1 MTNPIQY
8 TSRTFQTI
16 LADINS
22 DKELADKPEW
32 FKRMIAGV
40 GDVMSMC
47 LDAQANN
54 SYLETAFTRDAV
66 KKLCQ
71 LIGYKLGV
79 HTTSTGKLKFYL
91 ADTTVFP
98 ITINKKDL
106 CAIYGRISSMRFESR
121 TDVTQASTTETLVG
135 TGNTDHIALN
145 VGSETSFETYDKV
158 HVSNA
163 PIATGYYY
171 LKVDGLNV
179 YFANSVEDIALERW
193 VTVQTGSYICK
204 LYTLT
209 AQCYQQEQKDAV
221 SIGSSDGN
229 TPWQTFSLP
238 DEKIL
243 QETLVVTINDEIWTR
258 VDDFSES
265 VPTSKHYRLDFN
277 NDGTSKIVFG
287 NGTYGAIPENFPI
300 YAQYAVGGGA
310 DTNINTLNAI
320 NVYSGGAEKI
330 EGVCNST
337 VMNGGTD
344 QESIESAKILAPAS
358 LKTRDR
364 FVTVDDG
371 LILIYRTGL
380 SSIAYIQSNYYGSLS
395 CRVQCVAN
403 GGGNLSTQNKSYI
416 QQYLKDRSVL
426 GSLDVR
432 VVDTVFLP
440 QSLTLNVS
448 LNTGY
453 TLQQVEPYLQICCKL
468 FFTECG
474 KEIIDMYESTGLAR
488 AVDLINQI
496 FSTSFNPVDNQI
508 YNMLQYL
515 SKIGY
520 RKYGEKIYESNL
532 IAMVSNCVEGVNH
545 LTFSDITFP
554 IILPENEIT
563 TIGTYTINEV

>member
-22 DKELADKPEW
+22 NKELADKPEW
-32 FKRMIAGV
+32 FKRLIAGV

-54 SYLETAFTRDAV
+54 NYLETAFTRDAV
-66 KKLCQ
+66 KRLCQ
-71 LIGYKLGV
+71 LIGYKLAV
-79 HTTSTGKLKFYL
+79 HTTSTGNLKFYL
-91 ADTTVFP
+91 ADTTIFP
-98 ITINKKDL
+98 ITVGKADL
-106 CAIYGRISSMRFESR
+106 CAIYGRVSSMRFESR
-121 TDVTQASTTETLVG
+121 TDITLPATTETLIG
-135 TGNTDHIALN
+135 AGNTDHITLN
-145 VGSETSFETYDKV
+145 IGSETTFETYDKV
-158 HVSNA
+158 YVSNA

-171 LKVDGLNV
+171 LKVDGSDV
-179 YFANSVEDIALERW
+179 YFANSVEDISLERW
-193 VTVQTGSYICK
+193 VAVQTGSYTCK

-209 AQCYQQEQKDAV
+209 VQCYQQEQKDMV
-221 SIGSSDGN
+221 SIGNSDGN
-229 TPWQTFSLP
+229 TPWQTFLLP

-243 QETLVVTINDEIWTR
+243 QDTLIITINDEIWTR

-265 VPTSKHYRLDFN
+265 VATSKHYRLDYN
-277 NDGTSKIVFG
+277 NDYTAKIVFG
-287 NGTYGAIPENFPI
+287 NGVYGAIPENFPI

-310 DTNINTLNAI
+310 DTNINTSNVI

-330 EGVCNST
+330 EGVCNPSS
-337 VMNGGTD
+337 MNGGAD
-344 QESIESAKILAPAS
+344 QESMESAKILAPAS

-364 FVTVDDG
+364 FVTVSDG
-371 LILIYRTGL
+371 LVLIYRTGL
-380 SSIAYIQSNYYGSLS
+380 SSIACIQSNYYGSLS

-403 GGGNLSTQNKSYI
+403 GGGNLSEQNKLYI

-432 VVDTVFLP
+432 VVDVTFLP

-453 TLQQVEPYLQICCKL
+453 TLQQIEPYLQICCEL

-474 KEIIDMYESTGLAR
+474 KEIVDIYESTGLAR

-496 FSTSFNPVDNQI
+496 FSTNFNSTDTQI

-515 SKIGY
+515 SRIGY
-520 RKYGEKIYESNL
+520 RKFGETIHESNL

-545 LTFSDITFP
+545 LTISDIIFP
-554 IILPENEIT
+554 IVVPENEIT
-563 TIGTYTINEV
+563 TIGTFTINEV

>member
-32 FKRMIAGV
+32 FKRLIAGV

-121 TDVTQASTTETLVG
+121 TDVIQASTTETLVG

-243 QETLVVTINDEIWTR
+243 QETLMVTINDEIWTR

-337 VMNGGTD
+337 VMNGGTN

-371 LILIYRTGL
+371 LTLIYRTGL
-380 SSIAYIQSNYYGSLS
+380 SSIACIQSNYYGSLS

-496 FSTSFNPVDNQI
+496 FSTSFNPVDSQI
-508 YNMLQYL
+508 YNILQYL

-532 IAMVSNCVEGVNH
+532 IAMLSNCVDGINH
-545 LTFSDITFP
+545 LTFADIVFP
-554 IILPENEIT
+554 IVVPENEIT

>member
-32 FKRMIAGV
+32 FKRLIAGV

-71 LIGYKLGV
+71 LIGYKLAV

-91 ADTTVFP
+91 ADTTIFP
-98 ITINKKDL
+98 ITVAKADL
-106 CAIYGRISSMRFESR
+106 CAIYGRVSSMRFESR
-121 TDVTQASTTETLVG
+121 EDATLSATTETLVG
-135 TGNTDHIALN
+135 AGNTDHITLN
-145 VGSETSFETYDKV
+145 VDSKTSFETYDKV
-158 HVSNA
+158 YVSNA
-163 PIATGYYY
+163 PVTTGYYY
-171 LKVDGLNV
+171 LKVNGLNI
-179 YFANSVEDIALERW
+179 YFANSVEDITLGRW
-193 VTVQTGSYICK
+193 VAVQTGSYTCK

-221 SIGSSDGN
+221 SIGNSDGN

-243 QETLVVTINDEIWTR
+243 QETLVITINDEIWTR

-265 VPTSKHYRLDFN
+265 MSSSKHYRLDYN
-277 NDGTSKIVFG
+277 NDYTAKIVFG
-287 NGTYGAIPENFPI
+287 NGVYGAIPENFPI

-310 DTNINTLNAI
+310 NTNISAPNTI

-330 EGVCNST
+330 EGVCNPTS
-337 VMNGGTD
+337 MNGGTD
-344 QESIESAKILAPAS
+344 QESIENAKILAPAS

-371 LILIYRTGL
+371 LVLIYRTGL
-380 SSIAYIQSNYYGSLS
+380 SSIACIQSNYYGSLS

-403 GGGNLSTQNKSYI
+403 GGGNLSTQNKLYI
-416 QQYLKDRSVL
+416 QQYLKNRSVL
-426 GSLDVR
+426 GSVDVR
-432 VVDTVFLP
+432 VVDTIFLP
-440 QSLTLNVS
+440 QSLTLKIS
-448 LNTGY
+448 LNIGY
-453 TLQQVEPYLQICCKL
+453 TLQQVESYLQICCKL

-474 KEIIDMYESTGLAR
+474 KEIIDIYESTGLTR
-488 AVDLINQI
+488 AISLINQI
-496 FSTSFNPVDNQI
+496 FNTSFDSVDNQI

-515 SKIGY
+515 SRIGY
-520 RKYGEKIYESNL
+520 RKYGETIYDSNL
-532 IAMVSNCVEGVNH
+532 VAMLSNCVDGINH
-545 LTFSDITFP
+545 LTFADIVFP
-554 IILPENEIT
+554 IVVPENKIT

>member
-32 FKRMIAGV
+32 FKRLIAGV

-54 SYLETAFTRDAV
+54 NYLETAFTRDAV

-71 LIGYKLGV
+71 LIGYRLGV
-79 HTTSTGKLKFYL
+79 HTTSAGKLKFYL

-98 ITINKKDL
+98 ITVAKKDL

-121 TDVTQASTTETLVG
+121 EDVTLSATTEVLVG
-135 TGNTDHIALN
+135 TGNTDHITLN
-145 VGSETSFETYDKV
+145 IGSETSFETYDKV
-158 HVSNA
+158 YVSNA

-171 LKVDGLNV
+171 LKVDGLNI

-193 VTVQTGSYICK
+193 MTVQTGSYTCK

-209 AQCYQQEQKDAV
+209 AQCYQQEQKDTV
-221 SIGSSDGN
+221 SIGNSDGN
-229 TPWQTFSLP
+229 TPWQVFSLP
-238 DEKIL
+238 DEKVL
-243 QETLVVTINDEIWTR
+243 QETLVITINDEVWIR

-265 VPTSKHYRLDFN
+265 MPTSKHYRLDYN
-277 NDGTSKIVFG
+277 NDYTAKIVFG
-287 NGTYGAIPENFPI
+287 NGVYGAIPENFTI
-300 YAQYAVGGGA
+300 HAQYAVGGGA
-310 DTNINTLNAI
+310 DTNINTPNII

-337 VMNGGTD
+337 SMNGGTD

-371 LILIYRTGL
+371 LVLIYRTGL
-380 SSIAYIQSNYYGSLS
+380 SSMACIQSNYYGSLS

-403 GGGNLSTQNKSYI
+403 GGGNLSAQSKLYI
-416 QQYLKDRSVL
+416 QQYLIDRSVL
-426 GSLDVR
+426 GSIDVR

-448 LNTGY
+448 LNIGY
-453 TLQQVEPYLQICCKL
+453 ALQQTEPYLQICCKL

-474 KEIIDMYESTGLAR
+474 KEIIDMYESTGLTR
-488 AVDLINQI
+488 AVNLINQI
-496 FSTSFNPVDNQI
+496 FSTNFDSADNQI

-515 SKIGY
+515 SRIGY
-520 RKYGEKIYESNL
+520 RKYGETIYESNL
-532 IAMVSNCVEGVNH
+532 IAMISNCVEGINH
-545 LTFSDITFP
+545 LTFTDIAFP
-554 IILPENEIT
+554 IVVPENEIT
-563 TIGTYTINEV
+563 SIGTYTINEA

>member
-32 FKRMIAGV
+32 FKRLIAGV

-71 LIGYKLGV
+71 LIGYKLAV

-98 ITINKKDL
+98 TTVAKKDL

-121 TDVTQASTTETLVG
+121 EDATLSAVSEILVG
-135 TGNTDHIALN
+135 AGDTDHITLN

-193 VTVQTGSYICK
+193 VAVQTGSYTCK

-209 AQCYQQEQKDAV
+209 VQCYQQEQKEV
-221 SIGSSDGN
+221 ISIGNSDGN

-243 QETLVVTINDEIWTR
+243 QETLAITINDEVWTR

-265 VPTSKHYRLDFN
+265 VATSKHYRLDYN
-277 NDGTSKIVFG
+277 NDYTAKIVFG
-287 NGTYGAIPENFPI
+287 NGVYGAIPENFPI

-310 DTNINTLNAI
+310 DTNINTPNVI

-330 EGVCNST
+330 EGVCNSSN
-337 VMNGGTD
+337 MNGGAD
-344 QESIESAKILAPAS
+344 QESMESAKILAPAS

-371 LILIYRTGL
+371 LVLIYRTGL
-380 SSIAYIQSNYYGSLS
+380 SSIACIQSNYYGSLS

-403 GGGNLSTQNKSYI
+403 GGGNLSTQNKLYI
-416 QQYLKDRSVL
+416 QQYLVDRSVL
-426 GSLDVR
+426 GSVDVR

-440 QSLTLNVS
+440 QSLTIDVS

-453 TLQQVEPYLQICCKL
+453 TLQQVEPYLQICCKF

-474 KEIIDMYESTGLAR
+474 KEIVDMYESTGLTR
-488 AVDLINQI
+488 AVDLVNQI
-496 FSTSFNPVDNQI
+496 FNTDFAPTDSQI

-515 SKIGY
+515 SRIGY
-520 RKYGEKIYESNL
+520 RKYGETVHESNL
-532 IAMVSNCVEGVNH
+532 VAMISNCVEGINH
-545 LTFSDITFP
+545 LTFADVTFP
-554 IILPENEIT
+554 IVVPVNEIT

>member
-32 FKRMIAGV
+32 FKRLISGV

-71 LIGYKLGV
+71 LIGYKLAV

-91 ADTTVFP
+91 TDTTVFP
-98 ITINKKDL
+98 ITVAKKDL
-106 CAIYGRISSMRFESR
+106 CAIYGRVSSMRFESR
-121 TDVTQASTTETLVG
+121 EDITLPATTEVLVG
-135 TGNTDHIALN
+135 AGDTDHITLN

-171 LKVDGLNV
+171 LKIDGLNV

-193 VTVQTGSYICK
+193 VAVQTGSYNCK

-209 AQCYQQEQKDAV
+209 IQCYQQEQKDTV
-221 SIGSSDGN
+221 SIGNSDGN

-265 VPTSKHYRLDFN
+265 VAVSKHYRLDYN
-277 NDGTSKIVFG
+277 NDYTAKIVFG
-287 NGTYGAIPENFPI
+287 NGVYGAIPENFPI
-300 YAQYAVGGGA
+300 YVQYAVGGGA
-310 DTNINTLNAI
+310 DTNINTPNVI

-330 EGVCNST
+330 EGVCNPTS
-337 VMNGGTD
+337 MNGGAD
-344 QESIESAKILAPAS
+344 QESIKSAKILAPAS
-358 LKTRDR
+358 LKTQDR

-371 LILIYRTGL
+371 LVLIYRTGL
-380 SSIAYIQSNYYGSLS
+380 SSIACIQSNYYGSLS

-403 GGGNLSTQNKSYI
+403 GGGNLSIQNKLYI

-426 GSLDVR
+426 GSVDVQ

-440 QSLTLNVS
+440 QSLTINVS

-453 TLQQVEPYLQICCKL
+453 TLQQIEPYLQICCKL

-474 KEIIDMYESTGLAR
+474 KEIVDMYESTGLTR
-488 AVDLINQI
+488 AVNLINQI
-496 FSTSFNPVDNQI
+496 FSVSFDPTDSQI

-515 SKIGY
+515 SRIGY
-520 RKYGEKIYESNL
+520 RKYGETVHESNL
-532 IAMVSNCVEGVNH
+532 IAMISNCVEGVNH
-545 LTFSDITFP
+545 LTFADTVFP
-554 IILPENEIT
+554 IVVLENEIT
-563 TIGTYTINEV
+563 TVGIYTINEV

>member
-16 LADINS
+16 LSDINS

-32 FKRMIAGV
+32 FKRLIAGV

-71 LIGYKLGV
+71 LIGYKLAV

-98 ITINKKDL
+98 ITIAKKDL

-121 TDVTQASTTETLVG
+121 EDVTLSATTEVLVG
-135 TGNTDHIALN
+135 TGNTDYITLN
-145 VGSETSFETYDKV
+145 IGSETSFETYDKV

-179 YFANSVEDIALERW
+179 YFANSVEDIALGRW
-193 VTVQTGSYICK
+193 VTVQTGSYTCK

-221 SIGSSDGN
+221 SIGNSDGT
-229 TPWQTFSLP
+229 TPWQIFSLP

-243 QETLVVTINDEIWTR
+243 QETLIITINDEVWTR

-265 VPTSKHYRLDFN
+265 VPTSKHYRLDYN
-277 NDGTSKIVFG
+277 NDYTAKIVFG
-287 NGTYGAIPENFPI
+287 NGVYGAIPENFPI

-310 DTNINTLNAI
+310 DTNINTSNAI

-330 EGVCNST
+330 EGVCNPTS
-337 VMNGGTD
+337 MNGGAD
-344 QESIESAKILAPAS
+344 QESIENAKILAPAS

-371 LILIYRTGL
+371 LTLIYRTGL

-403 GGGNLSTQNKSYI
+403 GGGNLSTQNKLYI

-426 GSLDVR
+426 GSVDVR

-474 KEIIDMYESTGLAR
+474 KEIIDIYESTGITR
-488 AVDLINQI
+488 AVSLINQI
-496 FSTSFNPVDNQI
+496 FSASFDPADSQI

-515 SKIGY
+515 SRIGY
-520 RKYGEKIYESNL
+520 RKYGETIYDSNL
-532 IAMVSNCVEGVNH
+532 IAMLSNCVEGVNH
-545 LTFSDITFP
+545 LTFSDIIFP
-554 IILPENEIT
+554 IVVPENEIT

>member
-32 FKRMIAGV
+32 FKRLIAGV

-71 LIGYKLGV
+71 LIGYRLAV
-79 HTTSTGKLKFYL
+79 HTTSAGKLKFYL
-91 ADTTVFP
+91 SDDTVFP
-98 ITINKKDL
+98 ITVGKADL

-121 TDVTQASTTETLVG
+121 ESVTLPATTEVLVG
-135 TGNTDHIALN
+135 IGAMDHLALN
-145 VGSETSFETYDKV
+145 AGSETFFETYDKV
-158 HVSNA
+158 YVSNA

-171 LKVDGLNV
+171 LKIVGSDI

-193 VTVQTGSYICK
+193 VSVQTGSYTCK

-209 AQCYQQEQKDAV
+209 VQCYQQEQKDTV
-221 SIGSSDGN
+221 SIGNSDGN

-243 QETLVVTINDEIWTR
+243 QDTLVITINDEVWTR

-265 VPTSKHYRLDFN
+265 VATSKHYRLDYN
-277 NDGTSKIVFG
+277 NDYTAKIVFG
-287 NGTYGAIPENFPI
+287 NGVYGAIPENFPI

-310 DTNINTLNAI
+310 DTNISTTNVI
-320 NVYSGGAEKI
+320 NVYSGGTEKI
-330 EGVCNST
+330 VGVCNST
-337 VMNGGTD
+337 SMNGGTD
-344 QESIESAKILAPAS
+344 QESIENAKILAPAS

-371 LILIYRTGL
+371 LVLIYRTGL
-380 SSIAYIQSNYYGSLS
+380 SSIACIQSNYYGSLS

-403 GGGNLSTQNKSYI
+403 GGGNLSPQNKLYI
-416 QQYLKDRSVL
+416 QKYLMDRSVL
-426 GSLDVR
+426 GSVDVR

-448 LNTGY
+448 LNAGY
-453 TLQQVEPYLQICCKL
+453 TLQQIEPYLQICCKL

-474 KEIIDMYESTGLAR
+474 KEIISAYESAGLTR

-496 FSTSFNPVDNQI
+496 FNASFNPTDSQI

-515 SKIGY
+515 SRIGY
-520 RKYGEKIYESNL
+520 RTYGETIHESNL
-532 IAMVSNCVEGVNH
+532 IAMISNCVEGVNH
-545 LTFSDITFP
+545 LIFSDIVFP
-554 IILPENEIT
+554 IVIPENKIT
-563 TIGTYTINEV
+563 TIGTYVVNEV

>member
-32 FKRMIAGV
+32 FKRLISGV

-47 LDAQANN
+47 LDAQGNN

-71 LIGYKLGV
+71 LIGYKLAV

-98 ITINKKDL
+98 ITVNKKDL

-121 TDVTQASTTETLVG
+121 ENVTFSATTETLIG
-135 TGNTDHIALN
+135 AGNTDHITLN

-179 YFANSVEDIALERW
+179 YFANSVENIALERW
-193 VTVQTGSYICK
+193 VIVKTGSYTCK

-209 AQCYQQEQKDAV
+209 VQCYQQEQKDTV
-221 SIGSSDGN
+221 SIGNSDGN

-243 QETLVVTINDEIWTR
+243 QETLTITINDEIWTR
-258 VDDFSES
+258 VDNFSES
-265 VPTSKHYRLDFN
+265 VSTSKHYRLDYN
-277 NDGTSKIVFG
+277 NDYTAKIVFG
-287 NGTYGAIPENFPI
+287 NGVYGAIPENFPI
-300 YAQYAVGGGA
+300 YAQYAIGGGA
-310 DTNINTLNAI
+310 DTNINTPNVI

-337 VMNGGTD
+337 SMNGGAD
-344 QESIESAKILAPAS
+344 QESMESAKILAPAS

-371 LILIYRTGL
+371 LVLIYRTGL
-380 SSIAYIQSNYYGSLS
+380 SSIACIQSNYYGSLS

-403 GGGNLSTQNKSYI
+403 GGGNLSMQSKLYI
-416 QQYLKDRSVL
+416 QQYLIDRSVL
-426 GSLDVR
+426 GSVDVR
-432 VVDTVFLP
+432 VVDTIFLP

-448 LNTGY
+448 LNIGY
-453 TLQQVEPYLQICCKL
+453 SLQQVEPYLQICCKL

-474 KEIIDMYESTGLAR
+474 KEIVDMYESAGPTR
-488 AVDLINQI
+488 AVNLINQI
-496 FSTSFNPVDNQI
+496 FSTSFNPADNQI

-515 SKIGY
+515 SRIGY
-520 RKYGEKIYESNL
+520 RKYGETIHESNL
-532 IAMVSNCVEGVNH
+532 IAMISNCVEGVNY
-545 LTFSDITFP
+545 LTFSGIAFP
-554 IILPENEIT
+554 IVIPENEIT
-563 TIGTYTINEV
+563 TVGTYTINEV

>member
-71 LIGYKLGV
+71 LIGYKLAV

-98 ITINKKDL
+98 ITVSKADL

-121 TDVTQASTTETLVG
+121 TDVTQASITETLVG
-135 TGNTDHIALN
+135 TGNTDHITLN

-171 LKVDGLNV
+171 LKVDGLDV
-179 YFANSVEDIALERW
+179 YFANSVEDITLERW
-193 VTVQTGSYICK
+193 VEVQTGSYTCK

-209 AQCYQQEQKDAV
+209 VQCYQQEQKDVV
-221 SIGSSDGN
+221 SIGNSDGN

-243 QETLVVTINDEIWTR
+243 QDTLTITINDEVWTR

-265 VPTSKHYRLDFN
+265 VATSKHYRLDYN
-277 NDGTSKIVFG
+277 NNYTAKIVFG
-287 NGTYGAIPENFPI
+287 NGVYGAIPENFPI

-310 DTNINTLNAI
+310 DTNINTLNVV

-330 EGVCNST
+330 EGVCNPST
-337 VMNGGTD
+337 MNGGAD
-344 QESIESAKILAPAS
+344 QESLESAKILAPAS

-364 FVTVDDG
+364 FVTVNDG
-371 LILIYRTGL
+371 LVLIYRTGL
-380 SSIAYIQSNYYGSLS
+380 SSIACIQSNYYGSLS

-403 GGGNLSTQNKSYI
+403 GGGNLSSQNKLYI
-416 QQYLKDRSVL
+416 QQYLVDRSVL
-426 GSLDVR
+426 GSVDVR

-453 TLQQVEPYLQICCKL
+453 TLQQVKPYLQICCKL

-474 KEIIDMYESTGLAR
+474 KEIVDMYESTGLTR
-488 AVDLINQI
+488 AVSLINQI
-496 FSTSFNPVDNQI
+496 FSTSFNPTDNQI

-515 SKIGY
+515 SRIGY
-520 RKYGEKIYESNL
+520 RKYGETVYESNL
-532 IAMVSNCVEGVNH
+532 VAMLSNCVDGVNH
-545 LTFSDITFP
+545 LTFADITFP
-554 IILPENEIT
+554 IVVPENEIT
-563 TIGTYTINEV
+563 SIGTYTINEV

>member
-32 FKRMIAGV
+32 FKRLIAGV

-54 SYLETAFTRDAV
+54 SYLETAFTRDAM

-71 LIGYKLGV
+71 LIGYRLAV
-79 HTTSTGKLKFYL
+79 HTTSTGELKFYL
-91 ADTTVFP
+91 ADTTIFP
-98 ITINKKDL
+98 ITVTKKDL

-121 TDVTQASTTETLVG
+121 EDVTLPATTEVLVG
-135 TGNTDHIALN
+135 SGNTDHITLN
-145 VGSETSFETYDKV
+145 VGSATSFETYDKV

-163 PIATGYYY
+163 PITTGYYY

-179 YFANSVEDIALERW
+179 YFANSVKDITLERW
-193 VTVQTGSYICK
+193 VKVETGSYTCK

-209 AQCYQQEQKDAV
+209 AQCYQQEQKDIV
-221 SIGSSDGN
+221 SVGNSDGN
-229 TPWQTFSLP
+229 TPWQVFSLP

-265 VPTSKHYRLDFN
+265 TVTSKHYRLDYN
-277 NDGTSKIVFG
+277 NDYTAKIVFG
-287 NGTYGAIPENFPI
+287 NGVYGAIPENFPI
-300 YAQYAVGGGA
+300 YVQYAVGGGA
-310 DTNINTLNAI
+310 NTNINTPNVI

-337 VMNGGTD
+337 SMNGGAD
-344 QESIESAKILAPAS
+344 QESIENAKILAPAS

-371 LILIYRTGL
+371 LMLIYRTGF
-380 SSIAYIQSNYYGSLS
+380 SSIACIQSNYYGSLS

-403 GGGNLSTQNKSYI
+403 GGGNLSVQNKLYI

-426 GSLDVR
+426 GSVDVR

-448 LNTGY
+448 LNIGY
-453 TLQQVEPYLQICCKL
+453 TLQQIEPYLQICCKL

-474 KEIIDMYESTGLAR
+474 KEIVDIYKSTGLAR
-488 AVDLINQI
+488 AIDIINQI
-496 FSTSFNPVDNQI
+496 FGTSFNSTDSQI

-515 SKIGY
+515 TRIGY
-520 RKYGEKIYESNL
+520 RKYGETIHESNL
-532 IAMVSNCVEGVNH
+532 IAMISNCVEGVNH
-545 LTFSDITFP
+545 LTFADIVFP
-554 IILPENEIT
+554 IIIPENQIT
-563 TIGTYTINEV
+563 TIGTFTVNEV

>member
-32 FKRMIAGV
+32 FKRLIAGV

-71 LIGYKLGV
+71 LIGYKLAV

-91 ADTTVFP
+91 ADTTIFP
-98 ITINKKDL
+98 ITVAKKDL

-121 TDVTQASTTETLVG
+121 TDVTQTSVTENLVG
-135 TGNTDHIALN
+135 AGHTDHITLN

-158 HVSNA
+158 YVSDA

-171 LKVDGLNV
+171 LKVDGLDV

-193 VTVQTGSYICK
+193 VEVQTGSYTCK

-209 AQCYQQEQKDAV
+209 VQCYQQEQKDTV
-221 SIGSSDGN
+221 SIGNSDGN
-229 TPWQTFSLP
+229 TPWQIFSLP

-243 QETLVVTINDEIWTR
+243 QDTLTITINDEVWTR

-265 VPTSKHYRLDFN
+265 VATSKHYRLDYN
-277 NDGTSKIVFG
+277 NDYTAKIVFG

-300 YAQYAVGGGA
+300 HAQYAVGGGA
-310 DTNINTLNAI
+310 DTNINTLNVI

-330 EGVCNST
+330 EGVCNPST
-337 VMNGGTD
+337 MNGGAD
-344 QESIESAKILAPAS
+344 QESLESAKILAPAS

-364 FVTVDDG
+364 FVTVNDG

-380 SSIAYIQSNYYGSLS
+380 SSIACIQSNYYGGLS

-403 GGGNLSTQNKSYI
+403 GGGNLSAQNKLYI
-416 QQYLKDRSVL
+416 QQYLVDRSVL
-426 GSLDVR
+426 GSVDVR

-453 TLQQVEPYLQICCKL
+453 TLQQVKPYLQICCKL

-474 KEIIDMYESTGLAR
+474 KEIVDMYESTGLTR
-488 AVDLINQI
+488 TVDLINQI
-496 FSTSFNPVDNQI
+496 FSTSFDPTDSQI

-515 SKIGY
+515 SRIGY
-520 RKYGEKIYESNL
+520 RKYGETVYESNL
-532 IAMVSNCVEGVNH
+532 VAMLSNCVDGVNH
-545 LTFSDITFP
+545 LTFADIIFP
-554 IILPENEIT
+554 IVVPENEIT
-563 TIGTYTINEV
+563 SIGTYTINEV

>member
-32 FKRMIAGV
+32 FKRLIAGV

-106 CAIYGRISSMRFESR
+106 CAIYGRISSIRFESR
-121 TDVTQASTTETLVG
+121 TDVTQASITETLVG
-135 TGNTDHIALN
+135 TGNTDHITLN

-243 QETLVVTINDEIWTR
+243 QETLVITINDEIWTR
-258 VDDFSES
+258 VDNFSES
-265 VPTSKHYRLDFN
+265 VSTSKHYRLDYN
-277 NDGTSKIVFG
+277 NDYTAKIVFG
-287 NGTYGAIPENFPI
+287 NGVYGAIPENFPI
-300 YAQYAVGGGA
+300 YAQYAVGGGV

-330 EGVCNST
+330 EGICNST

-371 LILIYRTGL
+371 LVLIYRTGL

-426 GSLDVR
+426 GSVDVR

-496 FSTSFNPVDNQI
+496 FSTSFNPVDSQI

-554 IILPENEIT
+554 IILSENEIT
-563 TIGTYTINEV
+563 TISTYTINEV

>member
-32 FKRMIAGV
+32 FKRLIAGV

-54 SYLETAFTRDAV
+54 NYLETAFTRDAV

-71 LIGYKLGV
+71 LIGYKLAV

-91 ADTTVFP
+91 ADSTIFP
-98 ITINKKDL
+98 ITVGKADL
-106 CAIYGRISSMRFESR
+106 CAIYGRVSSMRFESR
-121 TDVTQASTTETLVG
+121 TDITLPATTETLIG
-135 TGNTDHIALN
+135 AGNTDHITLN

-158 HVSNA
+158 YVSGA

-171 LKVDGLNV
+171 LKVDGLDV

-193 VTVQTGSYICK
+193 VTVQTGSYTCK

-209 AQCYQQEQKDAV
+209 VQCYQQEQKDMV
-221 SIGSSDGN
+221 SIGNSDGN
-229 TPWQTFSLP
+229 TPWQTFLLP

-243 QETLVVTINDEIWTR
+243 QDTLIITINDEVWTR

-265 VPTSKHYRLDFN
+265 VATSKHYRLDYN
-277 NDGTSKIVFG
+277 NDYTAKIVFG
-287 NGTYGAIPENFPI
+287 NGVYGAIPENFPI

-310 DTNINTLNAI
+310 DTNINTSNVI

-330 EGVCNST
+330 EGVCNPSS
-337 VMNGGTD
+337 MNGGAD
-344 QESIESAKILAPAS
+344 QESMESAKILAPAS

-364 FVTVDDG
+364 FVTVSDG
-371 LILIYRTGL
+371 LVLIYRTGL
-380 SSIAYIQSNYYGSLS
+380 SSIACIQSNYYGSLS

-403 GGGNLSTQNKSYI
+403 GGGNLSEQNKLYI

-432 VVDTVFLP
+432 VVDVIFLP

-474 KEIIDMYESTGLAR
+474 KEIIDMYESAGLSR
-488 AVDLINQI
+488 AVNLINQI
-496 FSTSFNPVDNQI
+496 FSTDFDPADTQI

-515 SKIGY
+515 SKTGY
-520 RKYGEKIYESNL
+520 RRFGETIHESNL
-532 IAMVSNCVEGVNH
+532 IAMVSNCVEGINH
-545 LTFSDITFP
+545 LTISDITFP
-554 IILPENEIT
+554 IVVPENEIT
-563 TIGTYTINEV
+563 TIGTFTINEV

>member
-32 FKRMIAGV
+32 FKRLIAGV

-71 LIGYKLGV
+71 LIGYKLAV

-98 ITINKKDL
+98 ITVGKADL

-121 TDVTQASTTETLVG
+121 TDITQASVTETLVG
-135 TGNTDHIALN
+135 AGNTDHITLN
-145 VGSETSFETYDKV
+145 VGSETAFETYDKV

-179 YFANSVEDIALERW
+179 YFANSVEDITLERW
-193 VTVQTGSYICK
+193 VKVETGSYICK

-209 AQCYQQEQKDAV
+209 VQCYQQEQKDAV

-243 QETLVVTINDEIWTR
+243 QDTLVVTINDEVWTR
-258 VDDFSES
+258 VDDFSKS
-265 VPTSKHYRLDFN
+265 VAISKHYRLDYN
-277 NDGTSKIVFG
+277 NDYTAKIVFG
-287 NGTYGAIPENFPI
+287 NGIYGAIPENFPI
-300 YAQYAVGGGA
+300 YAQYAVGGGVN
-310 DTNINTLNAI
+310 TNINTPNVI

-330 EGVCNST
+330 EGVCNPST
-337 VMNGGTD
+337 MNGGAD
-344 QESIESAKILAPAS
+344 QESMESAKILAPAS

-364 FVTVDDG
+364 FVTVNDG
-371 LILIYRTGL
+371 LVLIYRTGL
-380 SSIAYIQSNYYGSLS
+380 SSIACIQSNYYGSLS

-403 GGGNLSTQNKSYI
+403 GGGNLSTQNKLYI
-416 QQYLKDRSVL
+416 QQYLIERSVL
-426 GSLDVR
+426 GSVDVR

-453 TLQQVEPYLQICCKL
+453 TLQQLEPYLQICCKL

-474 KEIIDMYESTGLAR
+474 KEIVDMYESTGLAR

-496 FSTSFNPVDNQI
+496 FNTSFNPADIQI
-508 YNMLQYL
+508 YNVLQYL
-515 SKIGY
+515 SRIGY
-520 RKYGEKIYESNL
+520 RRYGETIHESNL
-532 IAMVSNCVEGVNH
+532 IAMISNCVEGVNH
-545 LTFSDITFP
+545 LTFDDIMFP
-554 IILPENEIT
+554 IVVPENEIT
-563 TIGTYTINEV
+563 TIGTFTVNEV

>member
-32 FKRMIAGV
+32 FKRLIAGV

-71 LIGYKLGV
+71 LIGYKLAV

-98 ITINKKDL
+98 ITVAKKDL
-106 CAIYGRISSMRFESR
+106 CAIYGRVSSMRFESR
-121 TDVTQASTTETLVG
+121 EDVTLPATSEVLIG
-135 TGNTDHIALN
+135 TGNTNHITLN
-145 VGSETSFETYDKV
+145 VGSEISFETYDKV
-158 HVSNA
+158 YVSNA

-179 YFANSVEDIALERW
+179 YFANSVEDIVLKRW
-193 VTVQTGSYICK
+193 VAVQTGSYTCK

-209 AQCYQQEQKDAV
+209 VQCYQQEQKDVV
-221 SIGSSDGN
+221 SIGNSDGN

-243 QETLVVTINDEIWTR
+243 QDTLVITINDEVWTR

-265 VPTSKHYRLDFN
+265 VPTSKHYRLDYN
-277 NDGTSKIVFG
+277 NDYTAKVVFG

-310 DTNINTLNAI
+310 DANINTPNVI
-320 NVYSGGAEKI
+320 NIYSGGAEKI
-330 EGVCNST
+330 EGVCNSSI
-337 VMNGGTD
+337 MNGGAD
-344 QESIESAKILAPAS
+344 QESMESAKILAPAS

-364 FVTVDDG
+364 FVTIDDG
-371 LILIYRTGL
+371 LVLIYRTGF
-380 SSIAYIQSNYYGSLS
+380 SSIACIQSNYYGSLS

-403 GGGNLSTQNKSYI
+403 GGGNLSTQNKLYI

-426 GSLDVR
+426 GSMDVR

-448 LNTGY
+448 LNIGY
-453 TLQQVEPYLQICCKL
+453 TLQQLEPYLQICCKL

-474 KEIIDMYESTGLAR
+474 KEIVDTYESIGLSR
-488 AVDLINQI
+488 AIDLINQI
-496 FSTSFNPVDNQI
+496 FNVSFDPTDNQI

-515 SKIGY
+515 SRIGY
-520 RKYGEKIYESNL
+520 RKYGETIHESNL
-532 IAMVSNCVEGVNH
+532 IAMISNCVEGVNH
-545 LTFSDITFP
+545 LTFNNITFP
-554 IILPENEIT
+554 IVVPENEIT
-563 TIGTYTINEV
+563 TIGVYTMNEV

>member
-32 FKRMIAGV
+32 FKRLIAGV

-71 LIGYKLGV
+71 LIGYKLAV

-91 ADTTVFP
+91 ADTTIFP
-98 ITINKKDL
+98 ITVTKKDL

-121 TDVTQASTTETLVG
+121 EDVTLPATTEVLVG
-135 TGNTDHIALN
+135 SGNIDHITLN
-145 VGSETSFETYDKV
+145 VGSATSFETYDKV

-163 PIATGYYY
+163 PITTGYYY

-179 YFANSVEDIALERW
+179 YFANSVEDMTLERW
-193 VTVQTGSYICK
+193 VKVETGSYTCK

-209 AQCYQQEQKDAV
+209 AQCYQQEQKDTV
-221 SIGSSDGN
+221 SVGNSDGN
-229 TPWQTFSLP
+229 TPWQVFSLP

-265 VPTSKHYRLDFN
+265 TATSKHYRLDYN
-277 NDGTSKIVFG
+277 NDYTAKIVFG
-287 NGTYGAIPENFPI
+287 NGVYGAIPENFPI
-300 YAQYAVGGGA
+300 YVQYAVGGGA
-310 DTNINTLNAI
+310 NTNINTPNAI

-337 VMNGGTD
+337 SMNGGAD
-344 QESIESAKILAPAS
+344 QESIENAKILAPAS

-371 LILIYRTGL
+371 LVLIYRTGF
-380 SSIAYIQSNYYGSLS
+380 SSIACIQSNYYGSLS

-403 GGGNLSTQNKSYI
+403 GGGNLSMQNKLYI

-426 GSLDVR
+426 GSVDIR

-448 LNTGY
+448 LNIGY
-453 TLQQVEPYLQICCKL
+453 TLQQIEPYLQICCKL

-474 KEIIDMYESTGLAR
+474 KEIIDIYKSTGLAR
-488 AVDLINQI
+488 AIDIINQI
-496 FSTSFNPVDNQI
+496 FGTSFNSTDSQI

-515 SKIGY
+515 TRIGY
-520 RKYGEKIYESNL
+520 RKYGETIHESNL
-532 IAMVSNCVEGVNH
+532 IAMISNCVEGVNH
-545 LTFSDITFP
+545 LTFADIVFP
-554 IILPENEIT
+554 IIIPENQIT
-563 TIGTYTINEV
+563 TIGTFTVNEV

>member
-32 FKRMIAGV
+32 FKRLIAGV

-54 SYLETAFTRDAV
+54 SYLETAFTRDAI

-71 LIGYKLGV
+71 LIGYKLAV
-79 HTTSTGKLKFYL
+79 HTTSRGMLKFYL

-98 ITINKKDL
+98 ITVAKKDL
-106 CAIYGRISSMRFESR
+106 CAIYGRVSSMRFESR
-121 TDVTQASTTETLVG
+121 TDVTQASVIETLVG
-135 TGNTDHIALN
+135 VGHTDHITLN
-145 VGSETSFETYDKV
+145 VGSEIAFETYDKV
-158 HVSNA
+158 HVSGA

-171 LKVDGLNV
+171 LKVNGLNI

-193 VTVQTGSYICK
+193 VTVQTGSYTCK

-209 AQCYQQEQKDAV
+209 VQCYQQEQKDAI
-221 SIGSSDGN
+221 SIGNSDGN

-243 QETLVVTINDEIWTR
+243 QETLVITINDETWTR

-265 VPTSKHYRLDFN
+265 VATSKHYRLDYN
-277 NDGTSKIVFG
+277 NDYTAKIVFG
-287 NGTYGAIPENFPI
+287 NGVYGAIPENFPI

-310 DTNINTLNAI
+310 DTNINTPNVI

-337 VMNGGTD
+337 SMNGGSD
-344 QESIESAKILAPAS
+344 QESMESAKILAPAS

-371 LILIYRTGL
+371 LVLIYRTGF
-380 SSIAYIQSNYYGSLS
+380 SSIACIQSNYYGSLS

-403 GGGNLSTQNKSYI
+403 GGGNLSAQNKLYI
-416 QQYLKDRSVL
+416 QQYLIDRSVL
-426 GSLDVR
+426 GSVDVR

-474 KEIIDMYESTGLAR
+474 KEIVDMYESTGLAR

-496 FSTSFNPVDNQI
+496 FSTGFDPADSQI

-515 SKIGY
+515 SRIGY
-520 RKYGEKIYESNL
+520 RKYGETIHESNL
-532 IAMVSNCVEGVNH
+532 IAMISNCVEGVNH
-545 LTFSDITFP
+545 LTFANIVFP
-554 IILPENEIT
+554 IVVPENEIT
-563 TIGTYTINEV
+563 SIGTYTVNEV

>member
-32 FKRMIAGV
+32 FKRLIAGV

-71 LIGYKLGV
+71 LIGYKLRV

-121 TDVTQASTTETLVG
+121 TDVTQASITETLVG
-135 TGNTDHIALN
+135 TGNTDHITLN

-209 AQCYQQEQKDAV
+209 AQCYQQEQKDTV

-243 QETLVVTINDEIWTR
+243 QETLVVTINDETWTR
-258 VDDFSES
+258 VDNFSES
-265 VPTSKHYRLDFN
+265 VPISKHYRLDYN
-277 NDGTSKIVFG
+277 NDYTAKIVFG
-287 NGTYGAIPENFPI
+287 NGVYGAIPENFPI
-300 YAQYAVGGGA
+300 YAQYAIGGGA
-310 DTNINTLNAI
+310 NTNINTLNAI

-426 GSLDVR
+426 GSVDVR
-432 VVDTVFLP
+432 VVDTVFLS

-496 FSTSFNPVDNQI
+496 FNTSFNPVDSQI

-563 TIGTYTINEV
+563 TIGLYAINEV

>member
-32 FKRMIAGV
+32 FKRLIAGV

-54 SYLETAFTRDAV
+54 SYLETAFTRDTV

-71 LIGYKLGV
+71 LIGYKLGI

-98 ITINKKDL
+98 ITVLKKDL
-106 CAIYGRISSMRFESR
+106 CAIYGRVSSIRFESR
-121 TDVTQASTTETLVG
+121 EDVTLPATTEVLIG
-135 TGNTDHIALN
+135 SGNIDHITLN

-158 HVSNA
+158 YVSNA

-193 VTVQTGSYICK
+193 VAVQTGSYTCK

-209 AQCYQQEQKDAV
+209 VQCYQQEQKDAV
-221 SIGSSDGN
+221 SIGNSNGN

-238 DEKIL
+238 DEKVL
-243 QETLVVTINDEIWTR
+243 QETLIVTINDETWTR

-265 VPTSKHYRLDFN
+265 VSTSKHYRLDYN
-277 NDGTSKIVFG
+277 NDYTAKIVFG
-287 NGTYGAIPENFPI
+287 NGVYGAIPENFPI
-300 YAQYAVGGGA
+300 YAQYAIGGGA
-310 DTNINTLNAI
+310 DTNINALNVI

-337 VMNGGTD
+337 SMNGGAD
-344 QESIESAKILAPAS
+344 QESIENAKILAPAS

-371 LILIYRTGL
+371 LILIYRTGF

-403 GGGNLSTQNKSYI
+403 GGGNLSTQNKLYI

-426 GSLDVR
+426 GSVDVR

-440 QSLTLNVS
+440 QSLTVNVS
-448 LNTGY
+448 LNVGY

-474 KEIIDMYESTGLAR
+474 KEIIDTYESTGLSR
-488 AVDLINQI
+488 AIDLINQI
-496 FSTSFNPVDNQI
+496 FNVRFNSTDNQI

-515 SKIGY
+515 SRIGY
-520 RKYGEKIYESNL
+520 RKYGETIYESNF
-532 IAMVSNCVEGVNH
+532 IAMISNCVDGVNH
-545 LTFSDITFP
+545 LTLSEIFP
-554 IILPENEIT
+554 IVIPENEIT
-563 TIGTYTINEV
+563 TIGVYTINEV

>member
-32 FKRMIAGV
+32 FKRLIAGV

-54 SYLETAFTRDAV
+54 NYLETAFTRDAV

-71 LIGYKLGV
+71 LIGYRLGV
-79 HTTSTGKLKFYL
+79 HTTSAGKLKFYL

-98 ITINKKDL
+98 ITVTKKDL

-121 TDVTQASTTETLVG
+121 EDVTLPATTEVLAG
-135 TGNTDHIALN
+135 TGNTDHITLN
-145 VGSETSFETYDKV
+145 IGSETSFETYDKV
-158 HVSNA
+158 RVSNA

-171 LKVDGLNV
+171 LKVDGLNI

-193 VTVQTGSYICK
+193 VTVQTGSYTCK

-209 AQCYQQEQKDAV
+209 AQCYQQEQKDTV
-221 SIGSSDGN
+221 SIGNSDGN
-229 TPWQTFSLP
+229 TPWQVFSLP
-238 DEKIL
+238 DEKVL
-243 QETLVVTINDEIWTR
+243 QETLVITINDEVWTR

-265 VPTSKHYRLDFN
+265 MPTSKHYRLDYN
-277 NDGTSKIVFG
+277 NDYTAKIVFG
-287 NGTYGAIPENFPI
+287 NGVYGAIPENFTI

-310 DTNINTLNAI
+310 DTNINTPNII

-337 VMNGGTD
+337 SMNGGTD

-371 LILIYRTGL
+371 LVLIYRTGL
-380 SSIAYIQSNYYGSLS
+380 SSMACIQSNYYGSLS

-403 GGGNLSTQNKSYI
+403 GGGNLSAQSKLYI
-416 QQYLKDRSVL
+416 QQYLIDRSVL
-426 GSLDVR
+426 GSIDVR

-448 LNTGY
+448 LNIGY
-453 TLQQVEPYLQICCKL
+453 TLQQIEPYLQICCKL

-496 FSTSFNPVDNQI
+496 FSTNFDPADSQI

-515 SKIGY
+515 SRIGY
-520 RKYGEKIYESNL
+520 RKYGETIYESNL
-532 IAMVSNCVEGVNH
+532 IAMISNCVEGVNH
-545 LTFSDITFP
+545 LTFTDITFP
-554 IILPENEIT
+554 IVVPENEIT
-563 TIGTYTINEV
+563 SIGTYTINEV

>member
-32 FKRMIAGV
+32 FKRLIAGV

-66 KKLCQ
+66 KRLCQ
-71 LIGYKLGV
+71 LIGYKLAV

-98 ITINKKDL
+98 ITVTKKDL

-121 TDVTQASTTETLVG
+121 EDVTLPATTEVLVG
-135 TGNTDHIALN
+135 TGNADHIILN
-145 VGSETSFETYDKV
+145 VGSATSFETYDKV

-193 VTVQTGSYICK
+193 IEVETGSYTCK

-209 AQCYQQEQKDAV
+209 IQCYQQEQKDAI
-221 SIGSSDGN
+221 SIGNSDGN
-229 TPWQTFSLP
+229 TPWQIFSLP

-243 QETLVVTINDEIWTR
+243 QETLIVTINDEIWTR

-265 VPTSKHYRLDFN
+265 MPTSKHYRLDYN
-277 NDGTSKIVFG
+277 NDYTAKIVFG
-287 NGTYGAIPENFPI
+287 NGVYGAIPENFPI

-310 DTNINTLNAI
+310 NTNINTPNVI

-330 EGVCNST
+330 EGVCNPTS
-337 VMNGGTD
+337 MNGGAD

-371 LILIYRTGL
+371 LVLIYRTGL
-380 SSIAYIQSNYYGSLS
+380 SSIACIQSNYYGSLS

-403 GGGNLSTQNKSYI
+403 GGGNLSTQNKLYI
-416 QQYLKDRSVL
+416 QQYLIERSVL
-426 GSLDVR
+426 GSVDVR

-448 LNTGY
+448 LNIGY
-453 TLQQVEPYLQICCKL
+453 TLQQTEPYLQICCKL

-474 KEIIDMYESTGLAR
+474 KEIIDIYESTGLTR

-496 FSTSFNPVDNQI
+496 FSVNFDSTDGQI

-515 SKIGY
+515 SRIGY
-520 RKYGEKIYESNL
+520 RKYGETIYESNL
-532 IAMVSNCVEGVNH
+532 IAMISNCVEGVNH
-545 LTFSDITFP
+545 LTFANITFP
-554 IILPENEIT
+554 IVVPENQIT
-563 TIGTYTINEV
+563 SIGTYTINEV

>member
-32 FKRMIAGV
+32 FKRLIAGV

-71 LIGYKLGV
+71 LIGYKLAV
-79 HTTSTGKLKFYL
+79 HTTSAGKLKFYL
-91 ADTTVFP
+91 ADTTIFP
-98 ITINKKDL
+98 ITVAKKDL
-106 CAIYGRISSMRFESR
+106 CAIYGRVSSMRFESR
-121 TDVTQASTTETLVG
+121 EDVTLSTTTKILTG
-135 TGNTDHIALN
+135 TGYTDHITLN
-145 VGSETSFETYDKV
+145 AGSEVSFETYDKV
-158 HVSNA
+158 YVSKA

-171 LKVDGLNV
+171 LKIDGLNV
-179 YFANSVEDIALERW
+179 YFANSIEDITLERW
-193 VTVQTGSYICK
+193 VTVKTGSYTCK

-209 AQCYQQEQKDAV
+209 AQCYQQEQKGTV

-265 VPTSKHYRLDFN
+265 VPISKHYRLDYN
-277 NDGTSKIVFG
+277 NDYTAKIVFG
-287 NGTYGAIPENFPI
+287 NGVYGAIPENFPI
-300 YAQYAVGGGA
+300 YAQYAVGGGV
-310 DTNINTLNAI
+310 DTNINTPNVI

-337 VMNGGTD
+337 SMNGGTD

-371 LILIYRTGL
+371 LMLIYRTGL
-380 SSIAYIQSNYYGSLS
+380 SSIACIQSNYYGSLS

-403 GGGNLSTQNKSYI
+403 GGGNLSEQNKLYI

-426 GSLDVR
+426 GSMDVR
-432 VVDTVFLP
+432 VVNTVFLP

-453 TLQQVEPYLQICCKL
+453 TLQQIKPYLQICCKL

-474 KEIIDMYESTGLAR
+474 KEIVDTYESTGLAR
-488 AVDLINQI
+488 AVNLINQI
-496 FSTSFNPVDNQI
+496 FNTSFDSTDNQI
-508 YNMLQYL
+508 CNMLQHL

-520 RKYGEKIYESNL
+520 RKYGETIYESNL
-532 IAMVSNCVEGVNH
+532 IAIISNCVEGVNH
-545 LTFSDITFP
+545 FTFANVTFP
-554 IILPENEIT
+554 IVISENEIT
-563 TIGTYTINEV
+563 SIGTYTINEV

>member
-32 FKRMIAGV
+32 FKRLIAGV

-121 TDVTQASTTETLVG
+121 TDVIQASITETLVG
-135 TGNTDHIALN
+135 TGNTDHITLN

-265 VPTSKHYRLDFN
+265 VPTSKHYRLDYN
-277 NDGTSKIVFG
+277 NDYTAKIVFG
-287 NGTYGAIPENFPI
+287 NGMYGAIPENFPI

-310 DTNINTLNAI
+310 NTNINTLNAI

-403 GGGNLSTQNKSYI
+403 GGGNLSAQNKSYI

-426 GSLDVR
+426 GSVDVR

-448 LNTGY
+448 LNAGY

-496 FSTSFNPVDNQI
+496 FSTSFNPVDSQI

-532 IAMVSNCVEGVNH
+532 IAMVSSCVEGVNH

-563 TIGTYTINEV
+563 SIGTYTINEV

>member
-32 FKRMIAGV
+32 FKRLIAGV

-71 LIGYKLGV
+71 LIGYRLAV
-79 HTTSTGKLKFYL
+79 HTTSAGKLKFYL
-91 ADTTVFP
+91 SDDTVFP
-98 ITINKKDL
+98 ITVGKADL

-121 TDVTQASTTETLVG
+121 ESVTLPATTEVLVG
-135 TGNTDHIALN
+135 IGAMNHLTLN
-145 VGSETSFETYDKV
+145 AGSETSFETYDKV
-158 HVSNA
+158 YVSNA

-171 LKVDGLNV
+171 LKVVGSDI
-179 YFANSVEDIALERW
+179 YFANSAEDIALERW
-193 VTVQTGSYICK
+193 VSVQTGSYTCK

-209 AQCYQQEQKDAV
+209 VQCYQQEQKDTV
-221 SIGSSDGN
+221 SIGNSDGN

-243 QETLVVTINDEIWTR
+243 QETLVVTINDEVWTR

-265 VPTSKHYRLDFN
+265 VATSKHYRLDYN
-277 NDGTSKIVFG
+277 NDYTAKIVFG
-287 NGTYGAIPENFPI
+287 NGVYGAIPENFPI

-310 DTNINTLNAI
+310 DTNISTTNVI
-320 NVYSGGAEKI
+320 NVYSGGTEKI
-330 EGVCNST
+330 VGVCNST
-337 VMNGGTD
+337 SMNGGTD
-344 QESIESAKILAPAS
+344 QESIENAKILALAS

-371 LILIYRTGL
+371 LVLIYRTGL

-403 GGGNLSTQNKSYI
+403 GGGNLSPQNKLYI
-416 QQYLKDRSVL
+416 QQYLMDRSVL
-426 GSLDVR
+426 GSVDVR

-448 LNTGY
+448 LNAGY
-453 TLQQVEPYLQICCKL
+453 TLQQIEPYLQICCKL

-474 KEIIDMYESTGLAR
+474 KEIINAYESAGLTR

-496 FSTSFNPVDNQI
+496 FNTSFSPTDSQI

-515 SKIGY
+515 SRIGY
-520 RKYGEKIYESNL
+520 RTYGETIHESNL
-532 IAMVSNCVEGVNH
+532 IAMISNCVEGVNH
-545 LTFSDITFP
+545 LIFSDIVFP
-554 IILPENEIT
+554 IVLPENEIT
-563 TIGTYTINEV
+563 TIGTYVVNEV

>member
-16 LADINS
+16 LSDINS

-32 FKRMIAGV
+32 FKRMIAGI

-79 HTTSTGKLKFYL
+79 HTTSTGMLKFYL

-98 ITINKKDL
+98 ITIAKKDL
-106 CAIYGRISSMRFESR
+106 CAIYGRVSSMRFESR
-121 TDVTQASTTETLVG
+121 EDTTLPATSEVLIG
-135 TGNTDHIALN
+135 AGNTDHITLN

-158 HVSNA
+158 YVSNA

-179 YFANSVEDIALERW
+179 YFANSVKDITLERW
-193 VTVQTGSYICK
+193 VAVQTGSYTCK

-209 AQCYQQEQKDAV
+209 VQCYQQEQKDAV
-221 SIGSSDGN
+221 SIGNSDGN

-243 QETLVVTINDEIWTR
+243 QDTLIITINDEVWTR

-265 VPTSKHYRLDFN
+265 MPTSKHYRLDYN
-277 NDGTSKIVFG
+277 NDYTAKVVFG
-287 NGTYGAIPENFPI
+287 NGVYGAIPENFPI
-300 YAQYAVGGGA
+300 YAQYAIGGGA
-310 DTNINTLNAI
+310 DTNINALNAI

-337 VMNGGTD
+337 SMNGGVD
-344 QESIESAKILAPAS
+344 QESIENAKILAPAS

-364 FVTVDDG
+364 FVTIDDG
-371 LILIYRTGL
+371 LMLIYRTGL
-380 SSIAYIQSNYYGSLS
+380 SSLAYIQSNYYGSLS

-403 GGGNLSTQNKSYI
+403 GGGNLSAQNKLYI
-416 QQYLKDRSVL
+416 QQYLINRSVL
-426 GSLDVR
+426 GSVDVR

-440 QSLTLNVS
+440 QSLTVNVS
-448 LNTGY
+448 LNIGY

-474 KEIIDMYESTGLAR
+474 KEIIDIYKSTGLSR
-488 AVDLINQI
+488 AIDLINQI
-496 FSTSFNPVDNQI
+496 FNVKFDPTDNQI

-515 SKIGY
+515 SRIGY
-520 RKYGEKIYESNL
+520 RKYGETIYESNL
-532 IAMVSNCVEGVNH
+532 TAMISNCVDGVNH
-545 LTFSDITFP
+545 LTLSEIFP
-554 IILPENEIT
+554 IVIPENEIT

>member
-32 FKRMIAGV
+32 FKRLIAGV

-71 LIGYKLGV
+71 LIGYKLAV

-98 ITINKKDL
+98 ITVGKADL

-121 TDVTQASTTETLVG
+121 TDVTQASITETLVG
-135 TGNTDHIALN
+135 TGNTDHITLN

-193 VTVQTGSYICK
+193 VAVQTGSYTCK

-209 AQCYQQEQKDAV
+209 VQCYQQEQKDVV
-221 SIGSSDGN
+221 SIGNSDGN
-229 TPWQTFSLP
+229 THWQTFSLP

-243 QETLVVTINDEIWTR
+243 QDTLTITINDEVWTR

-265 VPTSKHYRLDFN
+265 VATSKHYRLDYN
-277 NDGTSKIVFG
+277 NDYTAKIVFG
-287 NGTYGAIPENFPI
+287 NGVYGAIPENFPI

-310 DTNINTLNAI
+310 DTNINTLNVI

-330 EGVCNST
+330 EGVCNSST
-337 VMNGGTD
+337 MNGGAD

-358 LKTRDR
+358 LKTQDR
-364 FVTVDDG
+364 FVTVSDG
-371 LILIYRTGL
+371 LTLIYRTGL
-380 SSIAYIQSNYYGSLS
+380 SSIACIQSNYYGSLS
-395 CRVQCVAN
+395 CRIQCVAN
-403 GGGNLSTQNKSYI
+403 GGGNLSEQSKLYI
-416 QQYLKDRSVL
+416 QQYLIDRSVL
-426 GSLDVR
+426 GSVDVR

-474 KEIIDMYESTGLAR
+474 KEIVDMYESTGLTR
-488 AVDLINQI
+488 AVSLINQI
-496 FSTSFNPVDNQI
+496 FSTSFNPTDNQI

-515 SKIGY
+515 SRIGY
-520 RKYGEKIYESNL
+520 QKYGETVYESNL
-532 IAMVSNCVEGVNH
+532 VAMLSNCVDGVNH
-545 LTFSDITFP
+545 LTFADIVFP
-554 IILPENEIT
+554 IVVPENEIT
-563 TIGTYTINEV
+563 SIGTFTINEV

>member
-32 FKRMIAGV
+32 FKRLIAGV

-98 ITINKKDL
+98 ITVPKKDL
-106 CAIYGRISSMRFESR
+106 CAIYGRVSSIRFESR
-121 TDVTQASTTETLVG
+121 EDVTLPATTEVLIG
-135 TGNTDHIALN
+135 AGNTDHITLN

-158 HVSNA
+158 YVSNA

-171 LKVDGLNV
+171 LKIDGLSI

-193 VTVQTGSYICK
+193 IAVQTGSYTCK

-209 AQCYQQEQKDAV
+209 VQCYQQEQKDAV
-221 SIGSSDGN
+221 SIGNSDGN
-229 TPWQTFSLP
+229 TAWQSFPLP
-238 DEKIL
+238 DEKVL
-243 QETLVVTINDEIWTR
+243 QDTLVITINDEIWTR

-265 VPTSKHYRLDFN
+265 ASISKHYRLDYN
-277 NDGTSKIVFG
+277 NDYTAKVVFG
-287 NGTYGAIPENFPI
+287 NGVYGAIPENFPI
-300 YAQYAVGGGA
+300 YAQYAIGGGA

-337 VMNGGTD
+337 SMNGGAD
-344 QESIESAKILAPAS
+344 QESIENAKILAPAS

-371 LILIYRTGL
+371 LMLIYRTGF

-403 GGGNLSTQNKSYI
+403 GGGNLSTQNKFYI

-426 GSLDVR
+426 GSIDVR

-440 QSLTLNVS
+440 QSLTVNVS
-448 LNTGY
+448 LNIGY
-453 TLQQVEPYLQICCKL
+453 ALQQVEPYLQICCKL

-474 KEIIDMYESTGLAR
+474 KEIIDTYESTGLAR

-496 FSTSFNPVDNQI
+496 FSTSFDSVDNQI

-515 SKIGY
+515 SRIGY
-520 RKYGEKIYESNL
+520 RKYGETIYESNL
-532 IAMVSNCVEGVNH
+532 TAMISNCVDGVNH
-545 LTFSDITFP
+545 LTLSEIFP
-554 IILPENEIT
+554 IVIPENEIT

>member
-40 GDVMSMC
+40 GDVLSMC

-71 LIGYKLGV
+71 LIGYRLAV

-98 ITINKKDL
+98 ITVAKKDL

-121 TDVTQASTTETLVG
+121 EDVTLPVTTEVLVG
-135 TGNTDHIALN
+135 AGNIDHITLN

-171 LKVDGLNV
+171 LKIDGLNV
-179 YFANSVEDIALERW
+179 YFANSVGDIALERW
-193 VTVQTGSYICK
+193 VAVQIGSYTCK

-209 AQCYQQEQKDAV
+209 VQCYQQEQKDAV
-221 SIGSSDGN
+221 SIGNSDGN

-243 QETLVVTINDEIWTR
+243 QETLTITINDEIWTR

-265 VPTSKHYRLDFN
+265 VSTSKHYRLDYN
-277 NDGTSKIVFG
+277 NDYTAKIVFG
-287 NGTYGAIPENFPI
+287 DGVYGAIPENFPI

-310 DTNINTLNAI
+310 NTNINTPNVI

-337 VMNGGTD
+337 SMNGGAD
-344 QESIESAKILAPAS
+344 QESMKSAKILAPAS

-371 LILIYRTGL
+371 LMLIYRTGL
-380 SSIAYIQSNYYGSLS
+380 SSVACIQSNYYGSLS

-403 GGGNLSTQNKSYI
+403 GGGNLSVQNKLYI

-426 GSLDVR
+426 GSVDVR
-432 VVDTVFLP
+432 VVDTIFLS

-448 LNTGY
+448 LNIGY
-453 TLQQVEPYLQICCKL
+453 TLQQIEPYLQICCKL

-474 KEIIDMYESTGLAR
+474 KEIVDMYESTGLAR

-496 FSTSFNPVDNQI
+496 FNTSFNSTDSQI

-515 SKIGY
+515 TRIGY
-520 RKYGEKIYESNL
+520 RKYGETIHESNL
-532 IAMVSNCVEGVNH
+532 IAMISNCVEGVNH
-545 LTFSDITFP
+545 LTFADVLFP
-554 IILPENEIT
+554 IVVPENQIT

>member
-1 MTNPIQY
+1 M
-8 TSRTFQTI
+8 
-16 LADINS
+16 
-22 DKELADKPEW
+22 
-32 FKRMIAGV
+32 
-40 GDVMSMC
+40 
-47 LDAQANN
+47 
-54 SYLETAFTRDAV
+54 
-66 KKLCQ
+66 
-71 LIGYKLGV
+71 
-79 HTTSTGKLKFYL
+79 
-91 ADTTVFP
+91 
-98 ITINKKDL
+98 
-106 CAIYGRISSMRFESR
+106 
-121 TDVTQASTTETLVG
+121 
-135 TGNTDHIALN
+135 
-145 VGSETSFETYDKV
+145 
-158 HVSNA
+158 
-163 PIATGYYY
+163 
-171 LKVDGLNV
+171 
-179 YFANSVEDIALERW
+179 
-193 VTVQTGSYICK
+193 
-204 LYTLT
+204 
-209 AQCYQQEQKDAV
+209 
-221 SIGSSDGN
+221 
-229 TPWQTFSLP
+229 
-238 DEKIL
+238 
-243 QETLVVTINDEIWTR
+243 
-258 VDDFSES
+258 
-265 VPTSKHYRLDFN
+265 
-277 NDGTSKIVFG
+277 
-287 NGTYGAIPENFPI
+287 YGAIPENFPI

-330 EGVCNST
+330 EGVCNPTS
-337 VMNGGTD
+337 MNGGTD

-371 LILIYRTGL
+371 LVLIYRTGL

-426 GSLDVR
+426 GSVDVR

-496 FSTSFNPVDNQI
+496 FSTSFNPTDSQI

>member
-32 FKRMIAGV
+32 FKRLIAGV

-121 TDVTQASTTETLVG
+121 TDVTQASITETLVG

-440 QSLTLNVS
+440 QSLTLNIS

>member
-32 FKRMIAGV
+32 FKRLIAGV

-71 LIGYKLGV
+71 LIGYKLAV

-98 ITINKKDL
+98 ITVAKKDL
-106 CAIYGRISSMRFESR
+106 CAIYGRVSSMRFESR
-121 TDVTQASTTETLVG
+121 ENITLSATTEILVG
-135 TGNTDHIALN
+135 TANTDHITLN
-145 VGSETSFETYDKV
+145 IGSETSFETYDKV

-171 LKVDGLNV
+171 LKVDGLNI

-193 VTVQTGSYICK
+193 VATQTGSYTCK

-209 AQCYQQEQKDAV
+209 AQCYQQEQKDTV
-221 SIGSSDGN
+221 SIGNSDGN
-229 TPWQTFSLP
+229 TPWQTFPLP

-243 QETLVVTINDEIWTR
+243 QDTLVITINDEVWTR

-265 VPTSKHYRLDFN
+265 VATSKHYRLDYN
-277 NDGTSKIVFG
+277 NDYTAKIVFG
-287 NGTYGAIPENFPI
+287 NGVYGAIPENFPI
-300 YAQYAVGGGA
+300 YTQYAVGGGA
-310 DTNINTLNAI
+310 DTNINTPNVI

-330 EGVCNST
+330 ESVCNST
-337 VMNGGTD
+337 SMNGGAD
-344 QESIESAKILAPAS
+344 QESVESAKILAPAS

-364 FVTVDDG
+364 FVTVEDG
-371 LILIYRTGL
+371 LVLIYRTGL
-380 SSIAYIQSNYYGSLS
+380 SSIACIQSNYYGSLS

-403 GGGNLSTQNKSYI
+403 GGGNLSTQSKLYI
-416 QQYLKDRSVL
+416 QQYLIDRSVL
-426 GSLDVR
+426 GSVDVR

-440 QSLTLNVS
+440 QSLTINVS

-453 TLQQVEPYLQICCKL
+453 TLQQIEPYLQICCKF

-474 KEIIDMYESTGLAR
+474 KEIVDMYESTGLAR

-496 FSTSFNPVDNQI
+496 FNASFDPTDSQI

-515 SKIGY
+515 SRIGY
-520 RKYGEKIYESNL
+520 RKYGETIHESNL
-532 IAMVSNCVEGVNH
+532 IAMISNCVEGVNH
-545 LTFSDITFP
+545 LTFADIVFP
-554 IILPENEIT
+554 IVVPINEIT
-563 TIGTYTINEV
+563 TIGTFTINEV